1 MIETTKPCFPG
12 CRNGSSPTPG
22 EVGPP
27 GPGPQTLLVAAIVV
41 AGALM
46 VFDGSYGLI
55 TGK

>member
-1 MIETTKPCFPG
+1 MLPRQRT
-12 CRNGSSPTPG
+12 GSSPWPG
-22 EVGPP
+22 EVAGTAR
-27 GPGPQTLLVAAIVV
+27 GTAIGAIVV